1 MKQLALAVLMVLIA
15 VPLQAQTVIRHLGG
29 ESVNDARNDYF
40 LAMLTLAL
48 EKTAGQ
54 GEWQLKPAEN
64 AVPQSLAL
72 QNLSE
77 DKDIDVVWS
86 MTSIDREKQN
96 RAIRIPL
103 MKGLMGYRLLII
115 RTEDQQWFRRLQTLD
130 ELRELRAGQGHDWP
144 DIEILRA
151 NGLPVEGEADYDSL
165 FQQLQQGQFDYLPRA
180 INEPWQELAARPEL
194 GLMVEEGLLLYYP
207 TAEYFFV
214 NKKNTV
220 LAERLEQGLLHAIAD
235 GSFDKLFRQHPINA
249 NAFGQANLL
258 SRRVIRL
265 DNPLLPKDTPFTD
278 KHLWWPAIK
287 SPAPSKR

>member
-1 MKQLALAVLMVLIA
+1 MKRLTLALLMMLIA
-15 VPLQAQTVIRHLGG
+15 VPLQAQTVIRHLSG
-29 ESVNDARNDYF
+29 ESVNDSRNDYF

-48 EKTAGQ
+48 EKTAEQ
-54 GEWQLKPAEN
+54 GEWLLEPAEN

-72 QNLSE
+72 QQLSNNE
-77 DKDIDVVWS
+77 NIDVVWS
-86 MTSIDREKQN
+86 MTSIKREKQN

-115 RTEDQQWFRRLQTLD
+115 RAEDQQWFRRLQSLD

-144 DIEILRA
+144 DIEILHT
-151 NGLPVEGEADYDSL
+151 NGLSVEGEEDYDNL
-165 FQQLQQGQFDYLPRA
+165 FVHLQQGKFDYLPRA

-214 NKKNTV
+214 NKKNTA
-220 LAERLEQGLLHAIAD
+220 LAQRLEQGLLRAIED

-258 SRRVIRL
+258 GRRVLRL
-265 DNPLLPKDTPFTD
+265 ENPLLPKDTPFADT
-278 KHLWWPAIK
+278 HLWWPAAK
-287 SPAPSKR
+287 GPAASRR